1 MLKTINNYS
10 DYMANVN
17 GNIFSI
23 KSNKYLKPQLY
34 KNGYTNVDLCNNGKV
49 KKFLIHRI
57 IAETFLPNPKNK
69 SQVNHINGNKSDN
82 RVENLEWVTHSENQ
96 KHSIKLGLRSAK
108 GIKNSQ
114 VKLSEKIILN
124 IFNSTEKNKYLALKY
139 NISQAT
145 ICDIKKGRSWT
156 HITGLINIRNKKNTL

>member
-1 MLKTINNYS
+1 VIS
-10 DYMANVN
+10 
-17 GNIFSI
+17 
-23 KSNKYLKPQLY
+23 
-34 KNGYTNVDLCNNGKV
+34 
-49 KKFLIHRI
+49 
-57 IAETFLPNPKNK
+57 FLPNPKNK

-82 RVENLEWVTHSENQ
+82 RVKNLEWVTHSENQ